1 MVVFEYGPNLGG
13 VKVSELVCSYSTFEG
28 DIADKLEGEK
38 TVSGIKY
45 VIR

>member
-1 MVVFEYGPNLGG
+1 M
-13 VKVSELVCSYSTFEG
+13 SEPVCSYSTFEG

-45 VIR
+45 GIK